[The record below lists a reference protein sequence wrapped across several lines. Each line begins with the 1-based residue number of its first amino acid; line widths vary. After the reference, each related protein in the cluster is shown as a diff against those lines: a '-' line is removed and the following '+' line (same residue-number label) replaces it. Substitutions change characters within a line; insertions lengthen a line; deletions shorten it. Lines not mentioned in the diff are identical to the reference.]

1 MMLQTDPRLTALGIF
16 HGTTHR
22 SMGNMRLAANTQ
34 RLFAL
39 QNIPEDHIARF
50 KQIHSDILVP
60 VSSVEQVQTLAQQ
73 PLQEADGWIL
83 SGKSTGAAILTA
95 DCVPLIVW
103 DENAQVIGLSH
114 CGWRGVA
121 AGLPVQTVRKMH
133 AAGAK
138 GKISAWVG
146 PHIQACCFEVQ
157 DDVATQF
164 PRSLQIRDG
173 KQFVNLNH
181 EILYQLLQEG
191 LKKEEIVFSEHCTC
205 CEPEN
210 FFSYRR
216 DHTKDALLTFV
227 YKP

>member
-1 MMLQTDPRLTALGIF
+1 MMLQIDPRLTALGIF

-22 SMGNMRLAANTQ
+22 SMGNMRLAENTQ
-34 RLFAL
+34 RLFTS

-50 KQIHSDILVP
+50 KQIHSDILVS
-60 VSSVEQVQTLAQQ
+60 VSSLAQLQTLAQQ
-73 PLQEADGWIL
+73 PLQEADGWIIC
-83 SGKSTGAAILTA
+83 GKNIGAAILTA
-95 DCVPLIVW
+95 DCVPLILW

-121 AGLPVQTVRKMH
+121 AWLAAKTVRQMR

-138 GKISAWVG
+138 GEISAWVG

-157 DDVATQF
+157 TDVAAQF
-164 PRSLQIRDG
+164 PRGLQIRDG
-173 KQFVNLNH
+173 KQFVDLNQ
-181 EILYQLLQEG
+181 EILYQLSQEG
-191 LKKEEIVFSEHCTC
+191 LAKEAIVFSPHCTC